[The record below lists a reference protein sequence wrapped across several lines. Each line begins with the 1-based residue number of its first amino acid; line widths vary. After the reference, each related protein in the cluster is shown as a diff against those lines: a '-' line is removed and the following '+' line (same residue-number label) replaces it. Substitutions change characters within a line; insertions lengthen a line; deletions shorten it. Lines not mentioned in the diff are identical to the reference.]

1 MRYRVLVPLGVGALL
16 TVLALWVPVAVVAQA
31 QSGKAATPNT
41 LSGGTAT
48 TAIVWDPTAPPTG
61 WTPPRTPWG
70 DPDLQ
75 GYYLNTSYTPLE
87 RPAALKDKALYTK
100 EEAIA
105 AFKRAV
111 AQDAEVDPTTIHYDW
126 KEYGMDAWQSPI
138 RPNRRHRSSSI
149 RRMAESPR

>member
-1 MRYRVLVPLGVGALL
+1 MRHRLLVPFGIVALA
-16 TVLALWVPVAVVAQA
+16 TAIAVWMPVPVVAQG
-31 QSGKAATPNT
+31 QSKSTAATPNAA
-41 LSGGTAT
+41 SGGTAT
-48 TAIVWDPTAPPTG
+48 TAMVWDPTAPPPTG

-105 AFKRAV
+105 AF
-111 AQDAEVDPTTIHYDW
+111 
-126 KEYGMDAWQSPI
+126 
-138 RPNRRHRSSSI
+138 
-149 RRMAESPR
+149 